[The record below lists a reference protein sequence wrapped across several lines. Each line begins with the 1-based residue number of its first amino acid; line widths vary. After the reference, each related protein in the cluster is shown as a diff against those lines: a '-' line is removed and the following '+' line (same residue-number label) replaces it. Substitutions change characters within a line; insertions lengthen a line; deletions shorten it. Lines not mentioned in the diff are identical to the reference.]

1 MTRYLLC
8 FYLMLAALPV
18 VGNNAMPPAGNDY
31 VSKLIQGN
39 QRFIRKDVVRKEMVT
54 AQNPFC
60 AVLACSD
67 SRVAPE
73 LIFDQGL
80 GDLFVVRLA
89 GNIASSEALE
99 SLDFAYTILG
109 VKLIVVLG
117 HQNCGAIQAVM
128 QHTADQELG
137 AIATLIEPAVRN
149 SRSLDQAISANV
161 REQVRIVKQDPD
173 LRAHIENGSL
183 LVVGA
188 VYNFKTGVVTFL

>member
-1 MTRYLLC
+1 MMRYLLC
-8 FYLMLAALPV
+8 VYLLLGALPLI
-18 VGNNAMPPAGNDY
+18 GNDY
-31 VSKLIQGN
+31 ISKLIQGN
-39 QRFIRKDVVRKEMVT
+39 QRFITNDVIRRDLVS
-54 AQNPFC
+54 AQHPFC
-60 AVLACSD
+60 ALLACSD

-89 GNIASSEALE
+89 GNVASPEALE

-137 AIATLIEPAVRN
+137 ALATLIEPAVRN
-149 SRSLDQAISANV
+149 ASSLEQAIAWNV
-161 REQVRIVKQDPD
+161 REQVKIVKRDPD
-173 LRAHIENGSL
+173 LQPHVEDGSL
-183 LVVGA
+183 IVVGA
-188 VYNFKTGVVTFL
+188 VYNFDTGLVTFL